1 MAPVFRRRARFAL
14 VAALATMLAG
24 PAVARADLISA
35 TVSATPTGQAM
46 GSGFLGVSLEYRA
59 IHQYTGRN
67 PLAIDPVL
75 IRLLK
80 AMAPGQTPIVRIG
93 GDSAD
98 GTWWPIP
105 GMIAPGGLYYRLTPG
120 WMRTTQALAA
130 DLGAKLILGINLAAG
145 RPAIA
150 AAEGRALLAGIGRKF
165 IDAFEIGNEPDLYG
179 IFPWYSDR
187 RGHLYWA
194 RRRQYDLAA
203 YTKQFSQWSQALPNL
218 PLAGP
223 AASGPGWM
231 GKLGKF
237 ISAEPRLKLVTYHRY
252 PLRSCVT
259 KPNQK
264 GFVSI
269 PALLADSSSSGLA
282 NGLASY
288 VKVAHAHKIPFRV
301 AEMNSASC
309 KGTPGVSDTY
319 ASALW
324 ALDTLFDMA
333 SVGVDGVNFHMLPGS
348 AYELFSTSQDSAGN
362 WQASV
367 HPEYYGLLMFA
378 QAFPP
383 GARLLRVTAPGGPLK
398 VWATVGP
405 DGVERV
411 VLINKDPAAEHDVTL
426 AMPGAPASGSL
437 ETLTAP
443 AVNATSGVAL
453 GGQTFGAETSTGA
466 LPAPPGTTPV
476 SSAAGTFTIP
486 VAPASAAMLTVTPP
500 APPAAPVGPSGG
512 GSPGG

>member
-1 MAPVFRRRARFAL
+1 MSEPLALRPCSYGTMARVFRRRARFAL
-14 VAALATMLAG
+14 VAALVIMLVG

-35 TVSATPTGQAM
+35 SVSATPTGQAM
-46 GSGFLGVSLEYRA
+46 GSGFLGVSFEYRA

-80 AMAPGQTPIVRIG
+80 AMAPGQTPILRIG

-120 WMRTTQALAA
+120 WMRTTHALAS

-150 AAEGRALLAGIGRKF
+150 AAEGRALLAGIGRQF

-179 IFPWYSDR
+179 VFPWYSDR

-194 RRRQYDLAA
+194 RRRQYDLSA
-203 YTKQFSQWSQALPNL
+203 YTKQFSQWSKALPNV

-231 GKLGKF
+231 GKLAKF

-259 KPNQK
+259 KPSQK

-269 PALLADSSSSGLA
+269 PSLLADSSSAGLA
-282 NGLASY
+282 QGLASY
-288 VKVAHAHKIPFRV
+288 VKAAHARKIPFRV
-301 AEMNSASC
+301 GEMNSASC
-309 KGTPGVSDTY
+309 KGTPGVSDTF

-324 ALDTLFDMA
+324 ALDALFNMA
-333 SVGVDGVNFHMLPGS
+333 SVGVDGVNFHMLPGAALRAVHHLPGQRRELAGIRPPRVLRAADVRPGVPARGPS
-348 AYELFSTSQDSAGN
+348 AARER
-362 WQASV
+362 
-367 HPEYYGLLMFA
+367 A
-378 QAFPP
+378 QRAAE
-383 GARLLRVTAPGGPLK
+383 GMGHRRIGRRRAR
-398 VWATVGP
+398 GP
-405 DGVERV
+405 DQQ
-411 VLINKDPAAEHDVTL
+411 
-426 AMPGAPASGSL
+426 GSDR
-437 ETLTAP
+437 P
-443 AVNATSGVAL
+443 
-453 GGQTFGAETSTGA
+453 STTWLWPCRGR
-466 LPAPPGTTPV
+466 P
-476 SSAAGTFTIP
+476 
-486 VAPASAAMLTVTPP
+486 PP
-500 APPAAPVGPSGG
+500 ARSRR
-512 GSPGG
+512 